1 MKKILAIALTISI
14 AVAVCLGLILRLA
27 TPENWPIP
35 AGTLKAKKIQID
47 GQPFIMIEGESM
59 NYLGQIQSI
68 NLDFDQSNNRIFVSR
83 CLVRWNPFNK
93 IIVNNQ
99 WPVLYS
105 LDSMKPGKYSVIYKS
120 SDGEQTAGIFDVP

>member
-14 AVAVCLGLILRLA
+14 AVVICFGVVLRLA

-35 AGTLKAKKIQID
+35 AGTLKAKKAQID

-68 NLDFDQSNNRIFVSR
+68 NLDFDQSNNRILVSR
-83 CLVRWNPFNK
+83 CLVRWNPFSK

-120 SDGEQTAGIFDVP
+120 SDGEQTAGTFDVP

>member
-14 AVAVCLGLILRLA
+14 AVVICFGVVLRLA

-35 AGTLKAKKIQID
+35 AGTLKAKKAQID

-68 NLDFDQSNNRIFVSR
+68 NLDFDQSNNRILVSR
-83 CLVRWNPFNK
+83 CLVRWNPISK

-120 SDGEQTAGIFDVP
+120 SDGEQTAGTFDVP